1 VRIFAGS
8 LRRLPVTDPNGE
20 SIGRVRDL
28 VVALAPV
35 GRPRLL
41 GIVASVQRR
50 AIFVGAGVIGE
61 ITSAGVRLTTSRL
74 SLRRFEPRPGELLVW
89 SQLLDRSAADRD
101 TNEQVRINDVAIAP
115 TVAGAWEVVA
125 ADVARPGRL
134 FARTRHH
141 EVAWERLSGLGEAVS
156 AAGRAAAL
164 LGARATDVAEALLGM
179 DDLRERADVFAA
191 LEDERAADV
200 LQELEEADAGAL
212 LATLTAER
220 AGDVLDVMDADA
232 AADLLG
238 ALPEA
243 RRHELLALME
253 PDEAEPVRR
262 LLDYAPDTAGGLMN
276 PDAIV
281 LSPQDTVAEAL
292 ARLRER
298 TLTPAL
304 GSQAYVC
311 RAPLD
316 PPTGTFLG
324 VSYLQRLLRTPP
336 SDRVGE
342 VLDRDLEPLTPD
354 ASLRFMAEQLARY
367 SLTALPVVNRD
378 GSLLGAVTSEDV
390 LDHMLPRG
398 WRARPPANDNGGA

>member
-1 VRIFAGS
+1 MRIFAGS

-50 AIFVGAGVIGE
+50 TIFVGAGVIGE

-89 SQLLDRSAADRD
+89 SQLLDRSATDRE
-101 TNEQVRINDVAIAP
+101 TNELVRINDVAIAP

-164 LGARATDVAEALLGM
+164 LGARAADVAEALLGM
-179 DDLRERADVFAA
+179 DDPRERADVFAA

-292 ARLRER
+292 ARLRDAQPHPR
-298 TLTPAL
+298 P
-304 GSQAYVC
+304 
-311 RAPLD
+311 
-316 PPTGTFLG
+316 
-324 VSYLQRLLRTPP
+324 RLAGLRVPCP
-336 SDRVGE
+336 
-342 VLDRDLEPLTPD
+342 
-354 ASLRFMAEQLARY
+354 
-367 SLTALPVVNRD
+367 
-378 GSLLGAVTSEDV
+378 
-390 LDHMLPRG
+390 
-398 WRARPPANDNGGA
+398 ARPADRHVPRRQLPAAAAAHAAVGSRRRASSIATSSRSPRTHRCASWPSSSPATRWWPCPS